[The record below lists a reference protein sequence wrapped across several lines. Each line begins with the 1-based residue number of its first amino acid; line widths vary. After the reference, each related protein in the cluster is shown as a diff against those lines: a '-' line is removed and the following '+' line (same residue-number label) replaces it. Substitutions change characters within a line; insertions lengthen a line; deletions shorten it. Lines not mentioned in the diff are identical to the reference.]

1 MFPGLED
8 VRTKIIGAG
17 GDDRRDGSRW
27 LSWMLAVAVTA
38 GLLGYLLSQIDPT
51 ALISTTRGMTPRH
64 VLTFLA
70 LLLAGVA
77 ARALRYR
84 LLLGPPIRLPLLTG
98 IVLVRNFFVDLVPAR
113 LGELSYVYLL
123 ANRAGRP
130 VEHGLASLMLAV
142 AFDVMA
148 LAPLLLLALL
158 TVGAG
163 DAASGP
169 WLATAAL
176 ILGFLAL
183 GGARMAGPIG
193 RWTAR
198 LVAPAVRPATGYRA
212 TLATLIRN
220 TAEVVDDAWA
230 RGIAVPVLAL
240 SIVVRLCKFGGYFFL
255 VLAIMESRGGSATD
269 IGFFRV
275 FLGVVSAEL
284 AAALP
289 IPTIASFGT
298 FEAAWA
304 VSFTQ
309 LGFARED
316 AIVSGVVAHAVSQ
329 LVEYTLGG
337 LALLVIMRPRKT

>member
-1 MFPGLED
+1 MP
-8 VRTKIIGAG
+8 
-17 GDDRRDGSRW
+17 
-27 LSWMLAVAVTA
+27 
-38 GLLGYLLSQIDPT
+38 
-51 ALISTTRGMTPRH
+51 
-64 VLTFLA
+64 
-70 LLLAGVA
+70 
-77 ARALRYR
+77 ARLRFR

-123 ANRAGRP
+123 ASRAGRP

-142 AFDVMA
+142 AFDVVA

-158 TVGAG
+158 TLGAG

-169 WLATAAL
+169 WLATVAFAL
-176 ILGFLAL
+176 GLLAL
-183 GGARMAGPIG
+183 GGARMAGWIG
-193 RWTAR
+193 RRTAR
-198 LVAPAVRPATGYRA
+198 VIAPVAGHTTGYRA
-212 TLATLIRN
+212 RLSTLIRD
-220 TAEVVDDAWA
+220 TAQVVDDAWA

-240 SIVVRLCKFGGYFFL
+240 SMVVRLCKFGGYFFL

-269 IGFFRV
+269 IEFFRV

-289 IPTIASFGT
+289 VPTVASFGT
-298 FEAAWA
+298 FEAAWTM
-304 VSFTQ
+304 SFTQ